1 MKSYLEQAFGRGDV
15 TSARMQAAI
24 REWLNLYY
32 GTQSPGEDA
41 ADRLAVLVVSKLC
54 RTVFAEY
61 ESRTAEALAPSLQA
75 LDAVRVQAMQYALV
89 GGECLLK
96 PVLHG
101 RGFDFV
107 PIRRDCYAPLGR
119 DAHGALTG
127 VGTMEVLRHDG
138 RGYLLLE
145 RRTAGADGLTIET
158 RLFELA
164 GEALGG
170 EVPLAAL
177 PATVQL
183 QPNLLLP
190 GVRGVGL
197 AVLRTPLLNCV
208 DGGPDAVAVYAPAV
222 GLMHSAARLEYQ
234 MRQEFENGASRVFAS
249 EDLLREDLPA
259 FVPTYLSY
267 KTHADNDLP
276 DDPANVGVTVY
287 SPQLRVE
294 QFLARKQDILRSCE
308 SLIGFKR
315 GILSEVEAAERTAT
329 EITSS
334 EGDYNLTIQELQAM
348 WQNGAGQALE
358 LCAALGK
365 VYGLPG
371 LSFDAG
377 KDLTMDWGDGVLF
390 DRTRT
395 WNEYMSMVTSGL
407 LRPELALAWYFDLP
421 HADAAQLAKI
431 RKELMPQAAQA
442 APANNEEKKG
452 ETQIGA

>member
-1 MKSYLEQAFGRGDV
+1 M
-15 TSARMQAAI
+15 
-24 REWLNLYY
+24 
-32 GTQSPGEDA
+32 
-41 ADRLAVLVVSKLC
+41 VSKLC

-164 GEALGG
+164 GEALGR
-170 EVPLAAL
+170 EVPLATL
-177 PATVQL
+177 PATAQL
-183 QPNLLLP
+183 QPSLLLP

-197 AVLRTPLLNCV
+197 AALRTPLLNCV
-208 DGGPDAVAVYAPAV
+208 DGGPDAVAVYAPAA

-249 EDLLREDLPA
+249 EDLLREDG
-259 FVPTYLSY
+259 YG
-267 KTHADNDLP
+267 H
-276 DDPANVGVTVY
+276 
-287 SPQLRVE
+287 
-294 QFLARKQDILRSCE
+294 
-308 SLIGFKR
+308 
-315 GILSEVEAAERTAT
+315 RT
-329 EITSS
+329 
-334 EGDYNLTIQELQAM
+334 LQ
-348 WQNGAGQALE
+348 G
-358 LCAALGK
+358 
-365 VYGLPG
+365 
-371 LSFDAG
+371 
-377 KDLTMDWGDGVLF
+377 
-390 DRTRT
+390 
-395 WNEYMSMVTSGL
+395 
-407 LRPELALAWYFDLP
+407 
-421 HADAAQLAKI
+421 
-431 RKELMPQAAQA
+431 
-442 APANNEEKKG
+442 
-452 ETQIGA
+452 